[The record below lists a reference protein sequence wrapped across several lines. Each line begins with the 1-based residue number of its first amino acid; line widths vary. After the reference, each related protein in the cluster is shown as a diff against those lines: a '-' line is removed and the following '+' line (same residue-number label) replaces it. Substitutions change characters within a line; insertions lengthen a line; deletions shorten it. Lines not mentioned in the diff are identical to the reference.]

1 MCVQDPAMMTNSLMM
16 LLAMRQAPSQLPAR
30 TVQDPLAGPAA
41 RAAAELFVSGSRDPR
56 PGARYQG
63 AHSYVRLLL
72 SEWEKRQDPWVQCAI
87 PGWSD
92 EPVMVAQF
100 ITAALCEVELLA
112 QNDMLRR
119 PLVRQ
124 RESIALRVLASP
136 AARRLLAQPSGSDA
150 EATDRRMLAAIR
162 TWCLP
167 DARSWRRN
175 LGILPADEWGVLL
188 GCEWSTS
195 PSDVIR
201 HAGEVYVSLPF
212 LWRAGIQAQAT
223 VGGVRLATQY
233 RRASAL
239 ARRRTFASE
248 DGGADTTW
256 VPLAAL
262 TSGGMCDVEAFRDS
276 QMLVVTPC
284 TATHS
289 TGSVEPMGLLET
301 GSTQPARKSTV
312 SVARLRTG
320 RQSQGYPIVLGSS
333 AWR

>member
-1 MCVQDPAMMTNSLMM
+1 MCVQDPAIMTNSLMM
-16 LLAMRQAPSQLPAR
+16 LLAMRQTPNQSAAR
-30 TVQDPLAGPAA
+30 TEADPLAIPAA
-41 RAAAELFVSGSRDPR
+41 RAAAELFVSGSHDPR
-56 PGARYQG
+56 PGARYQS
-63 AHSYVRLLL
+63 AHSYTRLLL
-72 SEWEKRQDPWVQCAI
+72 SEWQKRQDPWVQCTI

-92 EPVMVAQF
+92 EPAMVAQF
-100 ITAALCEVELLA
+100 ITAALCELELLA

-136 AARRLLAQPSGSDA
+136 AARRLLAQPTGSDA
-150 EATDRRMLAAIR
+150 EAADRRMLAAIR

-175 LGILPADEWGVLL
+175 LGILPTDEWGVLL

-195 PSDVIR
+195 PADVIR

-233 RRASAL
+233 KRASAL

-248 DGGADTTW
+248 EGAADTTW

-284 TATHS
+284 TAAHS
-289 TGSVEPMGLLET
+289 TGSVEPVGLLET
-301 GSTQPARKSTV
+301 GNSQPTRKVAV
-312 SVARLRTG
+312 SAARLRAG
-320 RQSQGYPIVLGSS
+320 RQSQGFPIVLGAG